1 MTPQTRS
8 RRFSEKDPKVK
19 VGTWLRQSD
28 RDAWHEFA
36 ERQGI
41 SYGHALGT
49 LIRAGVEALGACP
62 SNPSR
67 PSWSTCLRGQAYTGN
82 LRKQALQALL
92 GQAPSRRT

>member
-1 MTPQTRS
+1 MTPRTRS

-49 LIRAGVEALGACP
+49 LIRVGVEALSGEPGKDGA
-62 SNPSR
+62 
-67 PSWSTCLRGQAYTGN
+67 
-82 LRKQALQALL
+82 
-92 GQAPSRRT
+92 